1 MDTKSYT
8 FKNMQNTILKNSN
21 PRLVNNIID
30 QSEQKKWLALLKLVL
45 KLDCWS
51 ALKNILNFPLN

>member
-1 MDTKSYT
+1 
-8 FKNMQNTILKNSN
+8 MQNTILKNSN

-45 KLDCWS
+45 KLDW
-51 ALKNILNFPLN
+51 